1 MAQESSQAQPKA
13 PWTKI
18 FTAFKVALD
27 VKKLVLAAAGIFL
40 TWVGW
45 WGIGGTFYF
54 MRELPQWENKRY
66 APPDNADRAVLE
78 ETWNRFKANRKSWN
92 LLHEL
97 TGPPSYRIKED
108 AADVT
113 GNLDEY
119 KFLHEWEDAHKRLSH
134 SIIVKDRILSLPD
147 FNKDLKFTLS
157 PGDKDAETE
166 LPKLENKKLTVR
178 SLDVSNV
185 KDEKLIKIDGVTL
198 KVEGPVDKLKE
209 YRDGAWTREQIADKA
224 AKAQDPATAQNALRI
239 FDTRLVNAKYK
250 PSGKLRI
257 WPWDEDRGPNQYLV
271 VAQTLK
277 TPDAMGTGGNIL
289 NWLFSD
295 KALVLLE
302 PLVKFLS
309 PVVYLFD
316 NRAGGW
322 DRLYLILII
331 LWTLTIWGFFGGAIC
346 RIAAVQVARNERIS
360 LRESL
365 AFTRER
371 FVSYVAAPVFPLVLL
386 GIFVIV
392 LMLFGW
398 LAWIPWFGEL
408 FAGLFWPVVILIGF
422 IMAIV
427 MVGLIGW
434 PLMIATVSTEGTDS
448 FDALSRSYSYIYQ
461 APWQY
466 VWYNFLAVVYGAVL
480 VFFVGFMASLMVFA
494 GKWGVS
500 AAVGPASSNVEKD
513 REPSYLFYYAP
524 TSYGWRDLLI
534 SSSEFTE
541 VRQEIT
547 PLGRQI
553 ERREF
558 KPIYEQ
564 NLSAMNRFGAIL
576 VSLWIYPF
584 FLLVLGFGYSY
595 FWSSATIVYFLMR
608 HCVDDTELDEVH
620 QEDEDLEDPFMKSTT
635 APAPAAPAPSQ
646 AKAGTVSLNVVDAPA
661 SPVSGPPTTTF
672 TAADHPSS
680 PPTKM
685 EPASPSPEMPPPPSA
700 SPEAPPS

>member
-1 MAQESSQAQPKA
+1 MAQESSQEQPRA

-27 VKKLVLAAAGIFL
+27 VKKLVLAAAGIL
-40 TWVGW
+40 CVWLGW
-45 WGIGGTFYF
+45 CAIGWTFYF
-54 MRELPQWENKRY
+54 FREFPEWKNYEVKEPEQLKARWT
-66 APPDNADRAVLE
+66 L
-78 ETWNRFKANRKSWN
+78 FKAKRASWN

-97 TGPPSYRIKED
+97 AGPPGAQKFVD
-108 AADVT
+108 AADVAKSY
-113 GNLDEY
+113 DEY
-119 KFLHEWEDAHKRLSH
+119 LLLNEWEGAYRRLSDPIEVE
-134 SIIVKDRILSLPD
+134 S
-147 FNKDLKFTLS
+147 NTLKV
-157 PGDKDAETE
+157 PR
-166 LPKLENKKLTVR
+166 LESNQKVFKLTVIADGALKDKKLELQ
-178 SLDVSNV
+178 SLIIDPNQDKNV
-185 KDEKLIKIDGVTL
+185 VIIDGVKVRVEDGKFEDL
-198 KVEGPVDKLKE
+198 KAYREGALTP
-209 YRDGAWTREQIADKA
+209 EQIAAKA
-224 AKAQDPATAQNALRI
+224 AKAEHPQVVIERFQ
-239 FDTRLVNAKYK
+239 RLLKYK
-250 PSGKLRI
+250 PSGKLRLG
-257 WPWDEDRGPNQYLV
+257 PWWEDRGNNQYLV
-271 VAQTLK
+271 VADTLK
-277 TPDAMGTGGNIL
+277 NHDAFGTSANVL

-316 NRAGGW
+316 DRAGGW
-322 DRLYLILII
+322 DRLYLIFII

-371 FVSYVAAPVFPLVLL
+371 FVSFVAAPAFPMALL

-434 PLMIATVSTEGTDS
+434 PLMIATISTEGTDS

-480 VFFVGFMASLMVFA
+480 IFFVGFMASLMVFA

-500 AAVGPASSNVEKD
+500 TAVGPAKPNVEKD

-534 SSSEFTE
+534 SSNQFTE

-558 KPIYEQ
+558 TSEYEK
-564 NLSAMNRFGAIL
+564 NLTGMNRFGAFL

-584 FLLVLGFGYSY
+584 FLLILGFGYSY

-608 HCVDDTELDEVH
+608 RCVDDTELDEVH
-620 QEDEDLEDPFMKSTT
+620 QEDEDLDDPFMKSTT
-635 APAPAAPAPSQ
+635 APAPAAPAAPP
-646 AKAGTVSLNVVDAPA
+646 AKGGTVSLNVVEAPA
-661 SPVSGPPTTTF
+661 SSPTPPPPTTY
-672 TAADHPSS
+672 TAADHPSA
-680 PPTKM
+680 PPAKM
-685 EPASPSPEMPPPPSA
+685 EPASPSPEMSPPPSA
-700 SPEAPPS
+700 PTETRPMDGNT

>member
-1 MAQESSQAQPKA
+1 MAQESSQAQTKA

-27 VKKLVLAAAGIFL
+27 VKKLVLAAAGIL
-40 TWVGW
+40 ITWLGW
-45 WGIGGTFYF
+45 CAIGWTFYG
-54 MRELPQWENKRY
+54 MRSFPEWKNYEDPDKKEPDERKAQW
-66 APPDNADRAVLE
+66 
-78 ETWNRFKANRKSWN
+78 TRFKAKRASWN

-97 TGPPSYRIKED
+97 AGPPGDQKFVD
-108 AADVT
+108 AADVAK
-113 GNLDEY
+113 NLDEY
-119 KFLHEWEDAHKRLSH
+119 LLLNEWEVAYRRLSDPIEVEGNTLKVPRLE
-134 SIIVKDRILSLPD
+134 SNPKVFKLTPIGDAKLQNKKLELQSLIIDPNQDKNIVIIDGVMASVD
-147 FNKDLKFTLS
+147 DGSFKDLKKYRE
-157 PGDKDAETE
+157 GA
-166 LPKLENKKLTVR
+166 LT
-178 SLDVSNV
+178 
-185 KDEKLIKIDGVTL
+185 
-198 KVEGPVDKLKE
+198 P
-209 YRDGAWTREQIADKA
+209 EQIAAKA
-224 AKAQDPATAQNALRI
+224 AKAENPQVALER
-239 FDTRLVNAKYK
+239 FQRLLKYK
-250 PSGKLRI
+250 PSGKLRLG
-257 WPWDEDRGPNQYLV
+257 PWWEDRGPNQYLV
-271 VAQTLK
+271 VADTLK
-277 TPDAMGTGGNIL
+277 NHDASGTSGNVL

-302 PLVKFLS
+302 PLVKFLL

-316 NRAGGW
+316 DRAGGW
-322 DRLYLILII
+322 DRLYLIFII
-331 LWTLTIWGFFGGAIC
+331 VWTLTIWGFFGGAIC

-371 FVSYVAAPVFPLVLL
+371 FVSYVAAPVFPVALL

-392 LMLFGW
+392 LMLFGL

-422 IMAIV
+422 IMAVV

-480 VFFVGFMASLMVFA
+480 VFFVGFMASLMVFV

-500 AAVGPASSNVEKD
+500 TVPGPASSDVKYD
-513 REPSYLFYYAP
+513 RDPSYLFYYAP

-547 PLGRQI
+547 PLGRHI

-558 KPIYEQ
+558 KSIYEQ
-564 NLSAMNRFGAIL
+564 NLSGMNRFGAIL

-608 HCVDDTELDEVH
+608 RCVDDTELDEVH
-620 QEDEDLEDPFMKSTT
+620 QEEEDLDDPFMKSTT
-635 APAPAAPAPSQ
+635 APAPAAPAPPQ
-646 AKAGTVSLNVVDAPA
+646 AKAGTMSLNVVEAPA
-661 SPVSGPPTTTF
+661 SSASGPPTTTF

-680 PPTKM
+680 PPAKM

-700 SPEAPPS
+700 PPETPSS